1 MFLAEPALQP
11 DPNQQPT
18 TTWLVN
24 VRQAAEVLAVS
35 ENTIWNLVRDGHI
48 SAVKVT
54 PTSTRFWLSDLIQ
67 YAKSRTRRAYDS
79 GNADTPTE

>member
-11 DPNQQPT
+11 DPNQQPAT
-18 TTWLVN
+18 AWLVN
-24 VRQAAEVLAVS
+24 VNQAAEVLAVS
-35 ENTIWNLVRDGHI
+35 ANTVWNLVKAGHI

-67 YAKSRTRRAYDS
+67 YAKCRTRRAYGS